1 MVVDI
6 EIYEPRMQRGEL
18 AIGYPD
24 GSPGGIVIIGE
35 DDSEERIASLKGTY
49 AKKLMCE
56 R

>member
-1 MVVDI
+1 VVVDI

-24 GSPGGIVIIGE
+24 GSPGGIIGE